1 MTMTKSRF
9 TFTVLSFTALA
20 TLFAAPQRAFAKDDF
35 GRIVHHIEANYHT
48 HRHYRFVMGLAGFT
62 FKVSHFAGVK
72 SFKGAIFE
80 NSQFAASGSDVRF
93 DQVIRAAMD
102 SGWQPMVQSYDR
114 HSGERTYIYAQDL
127 GKDMRLLVV
136 NLEPTEAVVIQVK
149 LNPDKLTDFVNDAST
164 GHGHRNQP
172 APAEKIQPSQA
183 DSMELASP
191 AKTNSA
197 DSWDGICLLT
207 QVTEQQDSS
216 EPKVESRL

>member
-1 MTMTKSRF
+1 MTMMKNRF
-9 TFTVLSFTALA
+9 SLAMLGVAALA
-20 TLFAAPQRAFAKDDF
+20 ILFAAPQPALAKDDF
-35 GRIVHHIEANYHT
+35 GKIVHHIEANYHT

-80 NSQFAASGSDVRF
+80 NSEFSASGSDVRF

-149 LNPDKLTDFVNDAST
+149 VDPNKLSDFVNEASA
-164 GHGHRNQP
+164 GHGRHNQP
-172 APAEKIQPSQA
+172 APAEKMQPA
-183 DSMELASP
+183 PDETVELAAVTPSR
-191 AKTNSA
+191 
-197 DSWDGICLLT
+197 WDGICLSI
-207 QVTEQQDSS
+207 Q
-216 EPKVESRL
+216 EPAQPINNE

>member
-9 TFTVLSFTALA
+9 SLIVLSVA
-20 TLFAAPQRAFAKDDF
+20 TVAILFAAPQPAFAKDDF
-35 GRIVHHIEANYHT
+35 GKIVHHIEANYHT

-80 NSQFAASGSDVRF
+80 NSEFAASGSDTRF

-149 LNPDKLTDFVNDAST
+149 VDTNKLSDFVNEASA
-164 GHGHRNQP
+164 GHGRRNQP
-172 APAEKIQPSQA
+172 APAEKMQPAQ
-183 DSMELASP
+183 DETVELAAVTPS
-191 AKTNSA
+191 
-197 DSWDGICLLT
+197 SWDGICLSLH
-207 QVTEQQDSS
+207 ES
-216 EPKVESRL
+216 EPAINPINNE

>member
-9 TFTVLSFTALA
+9 SLIVLSVA
-20 TLFAAPQRAFAKDDF
+20 TVAILFAAPQPAFAKDDF
-35 GRIVHHIEANYHT
+35 GKIVHHIEANYHT

-80 NSQFAASGSDVRF
+80 NSEFAASGSDTRF

-114 HSGERTYIYAQDL
+114 RSGERTYIYAQDL

-149 LNPDKLTDFVNDAST
+149 VDTNKLSDFVNEASA
-164 GHGHRNQP
+164 GHGRRNQS
-172 APAEKIQPSQA
+172 APAEKMQPAQ
-183 DSMELASP
+183 DETVELAAVTPS
-191 AKTNSA
+191 
-197 DSWDGICLLT
+197 SWDGICLSL
-207 QVTEQQDSS
+207 QES
-216 EPKVESRL
+216 EPAINPINNE

>member
-1 MTMTKSRF
+1 MTMTKSK
-9 TFTVLSFTALA
+9 LSLTALGVA
-20 TLFAAPQRAFAKDDF
+20 AIAILFAAPQPAFAKDDF
-35 GRIVHHIEANYHT
+35 GKIVHHIEANYHT

-62 FKVSHFAGVK
+62 VKVTHFAGVK

-80 NSQFAASGSDVRF
+80 NSEFAASGSDTRF

-149 LNPDKLTDFVNDAST
+149 VNPDKLSDFVKEASSS
-164 GHGHRNQP
+164 HGRQNQP
-172 APAEKIQPSQA
+172 APMEKMQPTHE
-183 DSMELASP
+183 DTVELAANTASG
-191 AKTNSA
+191 
-197 DSWDGICLLT
+197 WDGICLSVQEPEHPAAHELSA
-207 QVTEQQDSS
+207 QVAREI
-216 EPKVESRL
+216 L

>member
-1 MTMTKSRF
+1 MTMTKSRVSL
-9 TFTVLSFTALA
+9 TVLSLA
-20 TLFAAPQRAFAKDDF
+20 AAAVLFVAPQRAFAKDDF

-80 NSQFAASGSDVRF
+80 NSQFANSGSDVRF

-136 NLEPTEAVVIQVK
+136 NFEPTEAVVIQVK
-149 LNPDKLTDFVNDAST
+149 VNTDKLSDFVKEAS
-164 GHGHRNQP
+164 GNHGRHNQA
-172 APAEKIQPSQA
+172 APAERMQPAQ
-183 DSMELASP
+183 DETVELAANTAS
-191 AKTNSA
+191 
-197 DSWDGICLLT
+197 SWDGICLSL
-207 QVTEQQDSS
+207 QESEQRVNEQPINN
-216 EPKVESRL
+216 E